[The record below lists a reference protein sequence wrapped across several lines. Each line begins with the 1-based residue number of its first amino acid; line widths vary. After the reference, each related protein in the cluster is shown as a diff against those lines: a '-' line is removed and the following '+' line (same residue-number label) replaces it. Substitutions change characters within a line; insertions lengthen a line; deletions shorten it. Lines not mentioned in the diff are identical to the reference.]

1 MNDTNREEKVV
12 SIKSAVDFDI
22 VADNMLE
29 IAEFTVEKYE
39 FRNDTTLSAEVREE
53 AMAQIR
59 NVLWAKVEELK
70 QRRKEILEDM
80 FNMAEQA
87 LDNIVENKD

>member
-12 SIKSAVDFDI
+12 SIKSSVDFDI

-39 FRNDTTLSAEVREE
+39 FRNDTTLSAEVREK

-59 NVLWAKVEELK
+59 NVLWEKVEEMK
-70 QRRKEILEDM
+70 QRRKQILEDM
-80 FNMAEQA
+80 FNMAEQT

>member
-1 MNDTNREEKVV
+1 MNDTSREEKVV
-12 SIKSAVDFDI
+12 SVKSAVDFDI

-39 FRNDTTLSAEVREE
+39 FRNDTTLPAEVREE

-70 QRRKEILEDM
+70 QRRKQILEDM
-80 FNMAEQA
+80 FNMAEQT
-87 LDNIVENKD
+87 LDNVLENKD